1 MDAKQIERL
10 QPRLA
15 RFLDG
20 FDESF
25 GRPEPHEHLRTYVRG
40 QLSDLPR
47 KSIEPIA
54 MHFATPPRTLQQ
66 FLSRAHWDEDQ
77 MRARLQERV
86 AGRQGDDDVGIID
99 ETSYS
104 KKGRKTPGIKR
115 QHCGATGKKDNCA
128 VTVHLG
134 YAGAG
139 GFRVLLD
146 GELFLPQDWSEDRA
160 RCREAGIPAEMVYR
174 PKWRIALELLD
185 RAARNGLRPPWLTF
199 DEGYGRIPEFHR
211 ELRQRGQRYVAEVP
225 ANFYGWCRGVGRGVP
240 ASRVDDLVRHSPA
253 FTDQE
258 WEPYFI
264 KEGEKGPIVWE
275 AKFAA
280 DFYLSDGG
288 TPTGPLRLIVARNAL
303 DHDEVKYFVSDA
315 PPATAPTELLRV
327 AFTRFAVER
336 CFEDEK
342 SEIGMDHFEVRN
354 YLSLKRHLI
363 ISALSLFFLAEV
375 HQEDRGEKSAFD
387 GLPGAHGGQRHDPQ
401 LAHDRRQASTVH
413 GS

>member
-1 MDAKQIERL
+1 MDAKQMGSLR
-10 QPRLA
+10 PRLE
-15 RFLDG
+15 RFLG
-20 FDESF
+20 VFTESF
-25 GRPEPHEHLRTYVRG
+25 GRPEPQEHLQTYVQG

-54 MHFATPPRTLQQ
+54 LNFATPPRTLQQ
-66 FLSRAHWDEDQ
+66 FLSRARWDEDQ

-86 AGRQGDDDVGIID
+86 AARHSDDDVAIID

-104 KKGRKTPGIKR
+104 KKGHKTPGVQR

-146 GELFLPQDWSEDRA
+146 GELFLPQDWSEDRQ
-160 RCREAGIPAEMVYR
+160 RCNKAGIPAEMVYR

-185 RAARNGLRPPWLTF
+185 RAKQNGLHLPWLTY

-211 ELRQRGQRYVAEVP
+211 ELQQRGQLHVAEVP
-225 ANFYGWCRGVGRGVP
+225 ANFYGWCKGVGRGVP

-253 FTDQE
+253 FMDQK

-264 KEGEKGPIVWE
+264 KEGEKGPIIWE
-275 AKFAA
+275 AKFVA

-288 TPTGPLRLIVARNAL
+288 TPTGPRWLIVARNVL
-303 DHDEVKYFVSDA
+303 DRDEVKYFVSNA
-315 PPATAPTELLRV
+315 PPETTRTQLLRV
-327 AFTRFAVER
+327 GFTRFAVER

-342 SEIGMDHFEVRN
+342 SEIGLDHFEIRN

-363 ISALSLFFLAEV
+363 ISAVSLFFLAEV
-375 HQEDRGEKSAFD
+375 QQEDRGEKSAVD
-387 GLPGAHGGQRHDPQ
+387 GLPGAYGGQCHDP
-401 LAHDRRQASTVH
+401 LLVYDRQKASAIH
-413 GS
+413 GP

>member
-1 MDAKQIERL
+1 MDAKQIEGL
-10 QPRLA
+10 GPRLA

-20 FDESF
+20 FAECF
-25 GRPEPHEHLRTYVRG
+25 GRPEPLGHLRTYVRG

-54 MHFATPPRTLQQ
+54 MNFDTPPRTLQQ

-77 MRARLQERV
+77 IRSRLQERV
-86 AGRQGDDDVGIID
+86 AARQGDGDVGIID

-104 KKGRKTPGIKR
+104 KKGRKTPGVKR

-134 YAGAG
+134 HAGAG

-146 GELFLPQDWSEDRA
+146 GELFLPQDWSEDRE
-160 RCREAGIPAEMVYR
+160 RCQGAGIPTKMAYR
-174 PKWRIALELLD
+174 PKWSIALELLD
-185 RAARNGLRPPWLTF
+185 RAARNGWRPPWLTF
-199 DEGYGRIPEFHR
+199 DEGYGRIPEFHQ
-211 ELRQRGQRYVAEVP
+211 ELRQRGQWYVAEVP
-225 ANFYGWCRGVGRGVP
+225 ANFYGWCKGVGRGVP
-240 ASRVDDLVRHSPA
+240 ASRVDDLVRHSPV
-253 FTDQE
+253 FTDQD
-258 WEPYFI
+258 WEPYLI

-275 AKFAA
+275 AKFDAN
-280 DFYLSDGG
+280 FYLSDAG
-288 TPTGPLRLIVARNAL
+288 TPTEARWLIVARNAL
-303 DHDEVKYFVSDA
+303 DHEEVKYFVADA
-315 PPATAPTELLRV
+315 PPATPRTELLRV

-363 ISALSLFFLAEV
+363 LSALSLFFLAEV
-375 HQEDRGEKSAFD
+375 HQEDRKKKSGFD
-387 GLPGAHGGQRHDPQ
+387 GLPGAHGGQRHDLQPVD
-401 LAHDRRQASTVH
+401 DR
-413 GS
+413 